1 MRYLALPFQL
11 RYSAVTLA
19 FMGIFIFA
27 GLAWLF
33 PGWALFYTIFALI
46 SVALVA
52 MGIRDLIQTKHAV
65 LRNYPI
71 TAHLRFLLES
81 IRPEMRQY
89 FFEGEK
95 DGAPFSRDKRA
106 IVYQRAKKDLDKRP
120 FGTLYDVYDE
130 QYEWLHHSL
139 APKPPAEIAAMRVVI
154 GGAGECTKPYSAS
167 LLNISAMSYGA
178 LSANAVRALNKG
190 AHLGGFA
197 HDTGEGGVSPYHRE
211 HGGDLIWEIGSGYFG
226 CRNPDGSFS
235 AERFAE
241 AARDPQI
248 RMVELKLSQGAKPG
262 HGGVLPAAKITEEI
276 AAIRGVPMGEDCVS
290 PAAHSAFDT
299 PVGLLQFIARM
310 RALSG
315 GKPAGFK
322 LCIGHPWEFM
332 AICKAMVET
341 GITPDFIVIDGKEG
355 GTGAAPLEF
364 MDHMGMPLRDG
375 LTFAHNALVGCGLR
389 DRVRLGA
396 SGKIISAFD
405 MARVMA
411 LGADWCN
418 AARGFMFAVG
428 CIQAQSCHT
437 GLCPT
442 GVTSPDPLRQRAL
455 VVPDKAERVR
465 NFHNNTIHALAE
477 LVAAAGLDHP
487 GQLGPHH
494 FLRRGAADRVVSYA
508 EQYERLQPGE
518 LLVAPETSPH
528 RYAEA
533 WRASQAHSFAMCAA
547 EGGSLGLR
555 KAAVA

>member
-1 MRYLALPFQL
+1 MRFLGLPFEL
-11 RYSAVTLA
+11 RYSALTLA
-19 FMGIFIFA
+19 VLGVFVFAALGRLFPDWWLFYASLA
-27 GLAWLF
+27 GLSGVL
-33 PGWALFYTIFALI
+33 
-46 SVALVA
+46 SVV
-52 MGIRDLIQTKHAV
+52 GVRDLIQTRHAV

-71 TAHLRFLLES
+71 AAHLRFILEA

-106 IVYQRAKKDLDKRP
+106 IVYQRAKRELDKRP
-120 FGTLYDVYDE
+120 FGTLYDVYGED
-130 QYEWLHHSL
+130 YEWLHHSL
-139 APKPPAEIAAMRVVI
+139 APKPPVPMAAMRVVI
-154 GGAGECTKPYSAS
+154 GQSEDCTQPYSAS

-178 LSANAVRALNKG
+178 LSANAVRALNRG
-190 AHLGGFA
+190 AKLGGFA

-211 HGGDLIWEIGSGYFG
+211 HGGDLIWEVGSGYFG
-226 CRNPDGSFS
+226 CRNPDGTFN
-235 AERFAE
+235 AEKFAE
-241 AARDPQI
+241 VARDPQI

-262 HGGVLPAAKITEEI
+262 HGGVLPAAKVTEEI
-276 AAIRGVPMGEDCVS
+276 AAIRGVPLGQDCVS
-290 PAAHSAFDT
+290 PAAHTGFGT
-299 PVGLLQFIARM
+299 PRGLLEFVARM
-310 RALSG
+310 RDLSG

-364 MDHMGMPLRDG
+364 MDHVGMPLRDG
-375 LTFAHNALVGCGLR
+375 LTFAHNALIGTGLR
-389 DRVRLGA
+389 DRIRLGA

-405 MARVMA
+405 MARVIA

-437 GLCPT
+437 GMCPT

-465 NFHNNTIHALAE
+465 NFHHNTIHALAE
-477 LVAAAGLDHP
+477 LVAAAGFDHP

-508 EQYERLQPGE
+508 EQYDRLQHRQ
-518 LLVAPETSPH
+518 LLEAPETAPN

-533 WRASQAHSFAMCAA
+533 WRAAQTDSFVMAA
-547 EGGSLGLR
+547 
-555 KAAVA
+555 